1 MDALVQDVRF
11 ALRTFARQPAFTLVA
26 IATLALG
33 IGANTAIFTVVNA
46 VVLEPLPFAAGDR
59 LVRVTADLPGLGA
72 SDIGVSAP
80 ELFDYRDRSGL
91 FEEIAGVYP
100 IDANLTE
107 VDVPERVEVAARQ
120 PVVLLRAGRARAAR
134 ADLRR
139 GGHPPGDRRGRR
151 DQRCVVARRFAGAP
165 DVLGRK
171 LRIDADLYTIVGVM
185 PPDFRHP
192 GRSLRTEVEMW
203 APSGYSASPF
213 RAPARGAYF
222 LSGAIGRLKPGLS
235 PVEAQQRM
243 DAFARQLRQEY
254 PVDYPARAAWTPRL
268 ITLQHDVVG
277 SVRTPLLMML
287 GAVAIVLLIACA
299 NIAGLLLARA
309 AGRQRELAVRR
320 ALGSG
325 RARLARLLLTES
337 VLLSL
342 CGGAAGLLLAV
353 WGVDL
358 LLSLVPT
365 ELPRMW
371 EVAMSGRVLAFTLGA
386 SIATGIL
393 FGLAPAV
400 QFSNPD
406 VLTALKDG
414 RSPAARSRRALR
426 SALVISEFA
435 LAMVLLV
442 GAALL
447 VRSFWRLQEV
457 NAGFDGRNVL
467 TARVWLP
474 QPNDPKT
481 GKYFTFPARLAL
493 FDDILRRVR
502 ALPGVES
509 AAAVQSLPLDGQR
522 GSTAITIDG
531 RDPESTG
538 QIPAVQ
544 ANLASADYFALMR
557 IPVLRG
563 RTFDATDNANGA
575 PVTVINQEF
584 ARVYSEASIRSARAC
599 TSAARA
605 ASPAG

>member
-1 MDALVQDVRF
+1 
-11 ALRTFARQPAFTLVA
+11 
-26 IATLALG
+26 
-33 IGANTAIFTVVNA
+33 
-46 VVLEPLPFAAGDR
+46 
-59 LVRVTADLPGLGA
+59 
-72 SDIGVSAP
+72 
-80 ELFDYRDRSGL
+80 
-91 FEEIAGVYP
+91 
-100 IDANLTE
+100 
-107 VDVPERVEVAARQ
+107 
-120 PVVLLRAGRARAAR
+120 
-134 ADLRR
+134 
-139 GGHPPGDRRGRR
+139 
-151 DQRCVVARRFAGAP
+151 
-165 DVLGRK
+165 
-171 LRIDADLYTIVGVM
+171 
-185 PPDFRHP
+185 
-192 GRSLRTEVEMW
+192 
-203 APSGYSASPF
+203 
-213 RAPARGAYF
+213 
-222 LSGAIGRLKPGLS
+222 
-235 PVEAQQRM
+235 
-243 DAFARQLRQEY
+243 
-254 PVDYPARAAWTPRL
+254 
-268 ITLQHDVVG
+268 
-277 SVRTPLLMML
+277 MML

-337 VLLSL
+337 LLLSL

-365 ELPRMW
+365 ELPRMS

-447 VRSFWRLQEV
+447 VRSFWRLQDV
-457 NAGFDGRNVL
+457 DAGFDGRNVL

-481 GKYFTFPARLAL
+481 GKYFTFPARAGAL
-493 FDDILRRVR
+493 RRHSAAGPRAARRRVR
-502 ALPGVES
+502 RRRPEPAARRTAREHGDHHRRPGPRIHGADSNRPGEPRLCRLLRADADPR
-509 AAAVQSLPLDGQR
+509 AARPHVRRDRQRERGAGDGDQPGIR
-522 GSTAITIDG
+522 
-531 RDPESTG
+531 
-538 QIPAVQ
+538 
-544 ANLASADYFALMR
+544 
-557 IPVLRG
+557 
-563 RTFDATDNANGA
+563 
-575 PVTVINQEF
+575 
-584 ARVYSEASIRSARAC
+584 ARCTSEASIRSARAC

-605 ASPAG
+605 AIPAG